1 MNHFRYAIVGQ
12 ALLPVPAA
20 VQRTTQRCIGIAL
33 LGLALTL
40 ALATGAT
47 AYLAAQRSNPA
58 DIAIVVHSDTPV
70 TDLTIAEVRKLFLG
84 EQQYWSAKL
93 PVVLLIRAPAA
104 RERDVVLRLIYE
116 MTEPQFKRYW
126 IAKIFRAEAATAP
139 KTVYSNDMA
148 QELVAAVP
156 GAIAFVNARDVKPG
170 VKVLRVDGHKPGEPS
185 YPLR

>member
-1 MNHFRYAIVGQ
+1 M
-12 ALLPVPAA
+12 
-20 VQRTTQRCIGIAL
+20 QRSVQRCIAITL
-33 LGLALTL
+33 LVAGLALTP
-40 ALATGAT
+40 ALATGAA
-47 AYLAAQRSNPA
+47 AYLAGQRSNPA

-70 TDLTIAEVRKLFLG
+70 TELTIAEVRKIFLG

-104 RERDVVLRLIYE
+104 RERDVVLRVIYE

-139 KTVYSNDMA
+139 KTMYSNQMA
-148 QELVAAVP
+148 LELVTAVP
-156 GAIAFVNARDVKPG
+156 GAIAFVDSRDVKPG
-170 VKVLRVDGHKPGEPS
+170 VKVLRVDGHKPGEEG